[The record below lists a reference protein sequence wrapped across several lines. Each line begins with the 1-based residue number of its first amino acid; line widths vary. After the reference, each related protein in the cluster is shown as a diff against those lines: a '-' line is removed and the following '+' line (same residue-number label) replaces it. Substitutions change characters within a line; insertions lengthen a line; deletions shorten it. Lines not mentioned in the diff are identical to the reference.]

1 MLGFKP
7 RISGVGSDHSS
18 ICATTKALRY
28 NNFWHWLG
36 ALFPAHLFVEAEDD
50 NPEVAV
56 QAWTRNFSC
65 TGLKLDK
72 HVKLK
77 GTKYSQTLAMVHN
90 PL

>member
-7 RISGVGSDHSS
+7 RVSGVGSDHSS

-28 NNFWHWLG
+28 NNFCHWLG

-56 QAWTRNFSC
+56 QAWTRSSNS
-65 TGLKLDK
+65 TGLGLDK
-72 HVKLK
+72 NAKFK
-77 GTKYSQTLAMVHN
+77 QTNYYQSFSNAQ
-90 PL
+90 